1 MKIYRIF
8 FECRSLG
15 EVNVVVYVILAEAV
29 ISGALRAVAELKI
42 GIVGVCAAAHGA
54 LVAEALRLLLIL
66 LLLPKS
72 RQQPLS

>member
-54 LVAEALRLLLIL
+54 RMRRDSRRKFTVFALGLCIFAA
-66 LLLPKS
+66 
-72 RQQPLS
+72 